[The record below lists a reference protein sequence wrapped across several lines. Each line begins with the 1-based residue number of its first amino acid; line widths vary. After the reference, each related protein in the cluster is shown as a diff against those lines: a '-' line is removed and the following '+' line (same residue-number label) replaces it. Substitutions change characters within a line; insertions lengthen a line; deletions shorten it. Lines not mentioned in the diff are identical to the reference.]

1 MAMTFSIDLT
11 IHDEESRDPE
21 GAQYGSL
28 YYGFFRCFATEYRVS
43 SGSFPPLELSALLA
57 IHFADDHMKKALFG
71 VQKSMYSVVAPR
83 ELLKV
88 TFRYATSMV
97 FYGWLIDRWMRRV
110 CYSSH

>member
-11 IHDEESRDPE
+11 IHEEESRDPE
-21 GAQYGSL
+21 GAQ
-28 YYGFFRCFATEYRVS
+28 FE
-43 SGSFPPLELSALLA
+43 SFTPFELSALLA

-88 TFRYATSMV
+88 TSRYATSMV
-97 FYGWLIDRWMRRV
+97 F
-110 CYSSH
+110 